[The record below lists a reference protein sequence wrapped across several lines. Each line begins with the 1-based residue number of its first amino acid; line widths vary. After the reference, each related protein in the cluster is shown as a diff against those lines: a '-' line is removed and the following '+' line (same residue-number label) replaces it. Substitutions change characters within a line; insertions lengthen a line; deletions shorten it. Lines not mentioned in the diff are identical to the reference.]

1 MRYMLDKGMLV
12 TGHGDRSGVNM
23 VTCHDGVSPL
33 MDTRPWVLAF
43 NVDGPGKDIGQLRHA
58 IGEKRIDDGIAKAEA
73 FLNQDGSR
81 VSCDTRFIPMGGGHD
96 HVEELAWVPA
106 PWRTS
111 SHTPEALRSL
121 GTPWLLSHDIAAQRK
136 DGHHWPVPG
145 FGHFLSAQRGDMLAC
160 VIPCEPLMERGS
172 SMKDALTF
180 LCNWPWSDFEKFMYT
195 HCLFAD
201 VTPGCALWIP
211 YGWRCV
217 LLTRTNLSVSH
228 VLHIPY
234 VCTRMLR
241 AAHRCDDILDYAMQA
256 AHDWASHM
264 GMEPCVSLA
273 KEYVAWLAKFGT
285 SVSGTP
291 ECAPAT
297 PMALEDGHA

>member
-1 MRYMLDKGMLV
+1 M
-12 TGHGDRSGVNM
+12 
-23 VTCHDGVSPL
+23 
-33 MDTRPWVLAF
+33 
-43 NVDGPGKDIGQLRHA
+43 
-58 IGEKRIDDGIAKAEA
+58 
-73 FLNQDGSR
+73 
-81 VSCDTRFIPMGGGHD
+81 
-96 HVEELAWVPA
+96 
-106 PWRTS
+106 
-111 SHTPEALRSL
+111 

-273 KEYVAWLAKFGT
+273 KESVAWLAKFGT
-285 SVSGTP
+285 SISGTP
-291 ECAPAT
+291 ECALAT